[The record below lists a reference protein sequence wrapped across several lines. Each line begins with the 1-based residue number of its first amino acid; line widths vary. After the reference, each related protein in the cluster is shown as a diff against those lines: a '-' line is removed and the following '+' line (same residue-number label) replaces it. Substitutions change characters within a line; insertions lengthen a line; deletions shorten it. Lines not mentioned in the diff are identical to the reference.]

1 MKMSERLG
9 LDWDCAMG
17 TTDKLSDEMKY
28 GEELPVM
35 KLWENVN
42 YERSNSIFELTQ
54 STFCL
59 PEKKWNGKAI
69 W

>member
-28 GEELPVM
+28 GEELPVT

-42 YERSNSIFELTQ
+42 YERM
-54 STFCL
+54 
-59 PEKKWNGKAI
+59 
-69 W
+69 